1 MPICSRAFP
10 ASCQLVN
17 WACVQASVRRLWDEI
32 VLQTVPLHVILMI
45 SLQHLAVRLESELI
59 HLHALVPPEVITL
72 LEGEQWT
79 LYKRYIHDS

>member
-1 MPICSRAFP
+1 
-10 ASCQLVN
+10 
-17 WACVQASVRRLWDEI
+17 
-32 VLQTVPLHVILMI
+32 VPLHVILMI